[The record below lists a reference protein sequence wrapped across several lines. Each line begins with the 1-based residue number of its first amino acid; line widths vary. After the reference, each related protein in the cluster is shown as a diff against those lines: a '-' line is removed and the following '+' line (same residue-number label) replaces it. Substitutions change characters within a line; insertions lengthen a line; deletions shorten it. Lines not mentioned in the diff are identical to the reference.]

1 MCLPQYSIGKDY
13 IRWTATS
20 LKRDTATL
28 KHYLA
33 EAATETKQMMDR
45 AAKAIAAKE
54 ENKA

>member
-1 MCLPQYSIGKDY
+1 MAQYSIGNDY

-20 LKRDTATL
+20 LKRDTAVL

-54 ENKA
+54 EKKA